1 MKHMRLGT
9 AAGIIA
15 LVILFGFVLSV
26 PRAREVAEAPQ
37 IQTEAEVPT
46 VSLRDTFKKGVH
58 TITGSIEAQNAC
70 MTASAQASVTG
81 DATSTESILVAITM
95 PVDTDF
101 CLQVP
106 TRVPFQTTVAAPARL
121 PIVVTVNGATAST
134 SAP

>member
-58 TITGSIEAQNAC
+58 TISGSIEAQNAC
-70 MTASAQASVTG
+70 MTASAQASVT
-81 DATSTESILVAITM
+81 
-95 PVDTDF
+95 
-101 CLQVP
+101 
-106 TRVPFQTTVAAPARL
+106 
-121 PIVVTVNGATAST
+121 
-134 SAP
+134 